1 MKCIQCGVNVPDS
14 AAFCPNCG
22 SRLRSAVISPKPETF
37 KFSCEICGQ
46 HISVPKVWSGRLA
59 VCPSCNQRVRIPP
72 VNSDRVI
79 DSSAVRPLSTPP
91 PAPAAEPP
99 EAVPP
104 QEESGAAPKLRAVP
118 PPPVLQRV
126 QPVAEE
132 EARPAP
138 VPMRVVPL
146 PPPLPKKKR
155 QPVLSLREAA
165 APAELP
171 EEQSPAPAEVIPEVP
186 AAVLAAGKR
195 RNLMTGAAG
204 IGILFCLLAVLGV
217 VGVRLYRNAASSR
230 PADLELFRR
239 IGTACTIYCVDFQ
252 GAFPVGE
259 GAVGFRRLVEQQ
271 CLERSQLLPEKTEFS
286 EQNLKIA
293 YVGGGLREGS
303 VECGLLPVAF
313 DKPRWAKKII
323 RVLRVDGTISLVEIP
338 RGTRSCAEFAAF
350 LRQSTPGPE
359 TAWGLILENARAI
372 DFADGL

>member
-22 SRLRSAVISPKPETF
+22 SRLRSAVLSPKPETF

-59 VCPSCNQRVRIPP
+59 VCPSCNQRVRIPQ

-79 DSSAVRPLSTPP
+79 DSSARPLSTPP
-91 PAPAAEPP
+91 PAPAAEPT

-104 QEESGAAPKLRAVP
+104 QEGAGAAPKLRAVP

-126 QPVAEE
+126 PQVTEE
-132 EARPAP
+132 EVRPAP
-138 VPMRVVPL
+138 PQMRVVPL
-146 PPPLPKKKR
+146 PPPKKMMKR
-155 QPVLSLREAA
+155 QPVLSLREEEP
-165 APAELP
+165 PAEPP
-171 EEQSPAPAEVIPEVP
+171 EEPSPGPAEVIPEVP

-195 RNLMTGAAG
+195 RSLMTGAAG

-252 GAFPVGE
+252 GAFPAGE

-271 CLERSQLLPEKTEFS
+271 CLERTLLLPEETEFA
-286 EQNLKIA
+286 ERNLKIA
-293 YVGGGLREGS
+293 YVGSGLREGR
-303 VECGLLPVAF
+303 VECGPLPVAF
-313 DKPRWAKKII
+313 DKPRSGKKII
-323 RVLRVDGTISLVEIP
+323 RVLRVDGTISQVEIP

-359 TAWGLILENARAI
+359 ADWGLILENARAI